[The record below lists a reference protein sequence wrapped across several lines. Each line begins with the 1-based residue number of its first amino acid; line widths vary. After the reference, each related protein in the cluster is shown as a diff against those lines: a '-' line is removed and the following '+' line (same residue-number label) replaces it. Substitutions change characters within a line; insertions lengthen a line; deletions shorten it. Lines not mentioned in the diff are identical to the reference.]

1 MSYQLIIAD
10 PPWTYG
16 YSKQK
21 SGNDAAGRGCANAQ
35 YSLLDNKKIARM
47 PVQDIA
53 DPEGCILLL
62 WSSGALLKDCL
73 AVLEGWGFDYVT
85 MAVWT
90 KHCRGDVSKDRLG
103 VGYWFRSNAEPVLV
117 GRCGKKPATRRTN
130 ASNHLTDDCVPGGQ
144 LDLLGHM
151 RSEQLGH
158 SKKPDMLHL
167 IVERTWP
174 ELKKAELFARE
185 NREGWDC
192 WGDQCPDNAPELLDA
207 FGGKAWVPN

>member
-1 MSYQLIIAD
+1 MSYQLILAD

-21 SGNDAAGRGCANAQ
+21 SGNQKAGKGCANTQ
-35 YSLLDNKKIARM
+35 YSLLDNKSIAKM

-53 DPEGCILLL
+53 DPDGCILFL

-73 AVLEGWGFDYVT
+73 GVLEGWGFDYVT

-117 GRCGKKPATRRTN
+117 GRCGKKPATARTN
-130 ASNHLTDDCVPGGQ
+130 ASNHLQEEGELQ
-144 LDLLGHM
+144 LPLFGHM

-158 SKKPDMLHL
+158 SRKPDILQK
-167 IVERTWP
+167 IIDKTWP
-174 ELKKAELFARE
+174 DLRKAELFARQK
-185 NREGWDC
+185 RDGWDC
-192 WGDQCPDNAPELLDA
+192 WGNECPENAAELVEA
-207 FGGKAWVPN
+207 FGGDTWQPSK